1 MRTTV
6 RLSLAVVALAAAML
20 SFESLMRLGEL
31 AGYGGL
37 SSLFPIV
44 VDAGAA
50 SSCAAWLHTR
60 GRQPLIMTWCLL
72 AVSVVLNGTVHW
84 LESTGT
90 APSWPLV
97 VAVAAVPP
105 TVLGLCLHL
114 AVGLGGPVSGPERH
128 GEPSDRAG
136 RGGGRAFDQH
146 ETVAREPA
154 EAVDPLAELIQSGAS
169 RRKLAAELGVTEYRA
184 GKLLDAHRNGDGR

>member
-37 SSLFPIV
+37 SFLFPIV

-114 AVGLGGPVSGPERH
+114 AVGLGGPVSGPERPVKPSA
-128 GEPSDRAG
+128 GPRKGDGPGATEPEIDHNVNS
-136 RGGGRAFDQH
+136 F
-146 ETVAREPA
+146 
-154 EAVDPLAELIQSGAS
+154 DPLAELIEAGAGRDRIAKALDIS
-169 RRKLAAELGVTEYRA
+169 PHQARKLLTER
-184 GKLLDAHRNGDGR
+184 RNGAVR